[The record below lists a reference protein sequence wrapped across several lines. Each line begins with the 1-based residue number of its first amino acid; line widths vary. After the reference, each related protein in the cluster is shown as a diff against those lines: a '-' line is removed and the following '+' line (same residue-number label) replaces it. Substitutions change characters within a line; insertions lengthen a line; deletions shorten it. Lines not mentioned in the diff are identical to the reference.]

1 MAWGEVDSWDDVK
14 LKDLGKLLEGFD
26 KKDISMLID
35 DTVKVST
42 LFSTSGNVT
51 QISACCTSAIKLNE
65 V

>member
-35 DTVKVST
+35 DTVKVSNLVFYIRQCYT
-42 LFSTSGNVT
+42 DIRLLYIRN
-51 QISACCTSAIKLNE
+51 
-65 V
+65 